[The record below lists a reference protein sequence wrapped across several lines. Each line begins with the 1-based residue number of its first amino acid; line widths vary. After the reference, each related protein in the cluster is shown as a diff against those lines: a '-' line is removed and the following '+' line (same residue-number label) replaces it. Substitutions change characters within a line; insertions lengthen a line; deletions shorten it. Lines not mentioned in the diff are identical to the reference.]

1 MLTVSTVPC
10 VGDSI
15 RLNRSLI
22 RFLLILHYT
31 MIFIF
36 ILFFLFLECPI
47 IKQKIDFESI
57 PKQLGKLDLSY
68 NSFRGKKKKVVTK
81 QSSIR

>member
-1 MLTVSTVPC
+1 
-10 VGDSI
+10 
-15 RLNRSLI
+15 
-22 RFLLILHYT
+22 